1 MEETMGR
8 WKHGC
13 AAATLL
19 ALLCP
24 GLASAQTRVTG
35 ADLEG
40 VVRDETG
47 AVVPG
52 VGITAVSV
60 DTTRTRSTVTDTAG
74 RYLLPAVPPGV
85 YTVTAELFGFG
96 GQVRENVPLLLG
108 QSARVDFSLRLAGVQ
123 ETITVTDALLTLDA
137 RRSAVTYTVGESQ
150 IHHLPINGRNFIS
163 FSLITPGVVQD
174 RVASGI
180 VGTSGL
186 SFTGQSARAN
196 NIMVDGFDNND
207 STLGGVRG
215 LFSQEA
221 IREFQVLTDSYSAE
235 FGEASGGVVNIVTR
249 AGTNQLHGEA
259 FAFFRDDAL
268 NARDHFERYDVYG
281 DPIDRPKAEFGQWQ
295 WGGTLG
301 GPIRKGK
308 TFFFL
313 SYERSTTDAH
323 NFVNIDETAARAL
336 QTAGFPVE
344 LGNVPYAT
352 DATQALAKVDHQWGP
367 RNTLTL
373 RGSLFDLLDE
383 NAEPFGGSVARSA
396 GAALKRRDWFVSA
409 SETDMLSS
417 SWLHEAR
424 FQFARFDQQSQ
435 SLDPRCDGACDSD
448 SEGGPLLIL
457 SGVATAGRNSSTP
470 LGRKQNRYQISDT
483 ISFFG
488 GNHMMKAGIDF
499 EATHTLRSTLPSYF
513 GGAFIFNPLP
523 GTALTALGQPARQA
537 PLTALEAF
545 QLGLPAAYVQGYGQP
560 GITYWYKELSAFVQ
574 DEWRVSPKVTLR
586 GGLRYQRQF
595 WPEHEYSVPNLGG
608 TRFEYA
614 TPQDTNDFA
623 PRVGVAF
630 DPRGD
635 GRMSLHASYGMFYAD
650 HISAAS
656 GIADI
661 VDGADHVRVYTRLFP
676 TSATAWRAPDHALP
690 EQSGVP
696 TVVALDPGLK
706 TPYSHQ
712 ASLGWDQALGT
723 DFTINA
729 NLLYVR
735 GFNQLGTIDYNP
747 ILPDLGVRRRPN
759 DVDGRAGTSGALQQY
774 TSYGESWYKGL
785 TLALAKRFNR
795 GYEFLLSYTL
805 SKAEDT
811 VFDYYSAPQ
820 VSGRGR
826 NPEDPTGLPLGFDP
840 SLERGPSANDQRH
853 RVVLSGR
860 CQLPWSMQVSAVV
873 GAGSGRPF
881 TPRAGEDLNGDGV
894 LSDRART
901 NPADPLT
908 SVGRN
913 SALTEPHYNA
923 DVRLTRTFRVAGG
936 GTLDAIVE
944 VFNVFNTSNLVQP
957 NAVFG
962 RGAFPDQPLLDA
974 SGRSLYGR
982 YEKAL
987 APRQVQLA
995 LKVGF

>member
-1 MEETMGR
+1 MGR
-8 WKHGC
+8 WKRWC
-13 AAATLL
+13 AACLSAAVLGP
-19 ALLCP
+19 ALVE
-24 GLASAQTRVTG
+24 AQTRVTG

-40 VVRDETG
+40 VVRDDTG

-52 VGITAVSV
+52 VGITAVNV
-60 DTTRTRSTVTDTAG
+60 DTTLSRSTATDTSG
-74 RYLLPAVPPGV
+74 RYMLPAIAPGV

-96 GQVRENVPLLLG
+96 GQTRSNVPLLLG
-108 QSARVDFSLRLAGVQ
+108 QSARVDFSLRLSGVT
-123 ETITVTDALLTLDA
+123 ETITVSQAAPVLDA
-137 RRSAVTYTVGESQ
+137 RRSAVSYTVGESQ
-150 IHHLPINGRNFIS
+150 IRNLPINGRNFIS

-174 RVASGI
+174 RVSSGI
-180 VGTSGL
+180 AGTSGL

-207 STLGGVRG
+207 TTLGGVRG

-249 AGTNQLHGEA
+249 TGTNELRGEA

-281 DPIDRPKAEFGQWQ
+281 DPIDRPKAGFGQWQ

-301 GPIRKGK
+301 GPLRKGQ

-313 SYERSTTDAH
+313 SFERSTTDAN
-323 NFVNIDETAARAL
+323 NFVNIDPSAAASLR
-336 QTAGFPVE
+336 TAGFPVE
-344 LGNVPYAT
+344 LGNVPYTT
-352 DATQALAKVDHQWGP
+352 DATQALAKIDHQWNP
-367 RNTLTL
+367 RQTLTL

-383 NAEPFGGSVARSA
+383 NADPFGGSVARSA
-396 GAALKRRDWFVSA
+396 GAALLRTDWFVSA
-409 SETDMLSS
+409 SETDVLSA

-424 FQFARFDQQSQ
+424 FQFARFDQESR
-435 SLDPRCDGACDSD
+435 SLDPRCDGPCDLD
-448 SEGGPLLIL
+448 DEGGPLLIL
-457 SGVATAGRNSSTP
+457 SGVATAGRNASTP
-470 LGRKQNRYQISDT
+470 LARRQHRYQLSDT
-483 ISFFG
+483 ISYFG
-488 GNHMMKAGIDF
+488 GDHMVKAGVDF
-499 EATHTLRSTLPSYF
+499 ELTDTLSSTLPSYF
-513 GGAFIFNPLP
+513 GGAFIFNQLP
-523 GTALTALGQPARQA
+523 GTAQAAAGLPPRAA
-537 PLTALEAF
+537 PLSALEAF

-560 GITYWYKELSAFVQ
+560 GISYTYKELSTFVQ
-574 DEWRVSPKVTLR
+574 DEWRTTPKLTLR

-595 WPEHEYSVPNLGG
+595 WPAHEYSIPNLGG
-608 TRFEYA
+608 TRLEYA
-614 TPQDTNDFA
+614 TPRDTNDFA
-623 PRVGVAF
+623 PRLGVAF

-635 GRMSLHASYGMFYAD
+635 GRTSVHAGYGLFYAD
-650 HISAAS
+650 HISAAG

-661 VDGADHVRVYTRLFP
+661 VDGADHVRVYTRVFP
-676 TSATAWRAPDHALP
+676 ASVTAWRAADHALP
-690 EQSGVP
+690 EQSGVA

-706 TPYSHQ
+706 TAWSHQ
-712 ASLGWDQALGT
+712 VSLGLDQAIGS
-723 DFTINA
+723 DFALNA

-735 GFNQLGTIDYNP
+735 GHNQLGSVDYNP
-747 ILPDLGVRRRPN
+747 VLPDLGPRRRPN
-759 DVDGRAGTSGALQQY
+759 DVNGVAGTSGSLLQY

-785 TLALAKRFNR
+785 TLALSKRFSR
-795 GYEFLLSYTL
+795 GHDFLLSYTF

-811 VFDYYSAPQ
+811 VLDYYSTPE

-826 NPEDPTGLPLGFDP
+826 NPLDPTGLPLGFDP
-840 SLERGPSANDQRH
+840 SGERGPSANDQRH
-853 RVVLSGR
+853 RVVLSGLYE
-860 CQLPWSMQVSAVV
+860 LPWSLQVSAVFS
-873 GAGSGRPF
+873 AGSGRPF

-894 LSDRART
+894 LSDRARLV
-901 NPADPLT
+901 PADRLS

-913 SALTEPHYNA
+913 SALTEAQFNA
-923 DVRLTRTFRVAGG
+923 DLRLARTFKLAGG
-936 GTLDAIVE
+936 SVEAIVE
-944 VFNVFNTSNLVQP
+944 VFNVFDTANLVQP

-962 RGAFPDQPLLDA
+962 RGAFPDQPLQDA

>member
-1 MEETMGR
+1 MDR
-8 WKHGC
+8 WKQWC
-13 AAATLL
+13 AAALAL
-19 ALLCP
+19 ALLGP
-24 GLASAQTRVTG
+24 GLASAQSRITG

-52 VGITAVSV
+52 VGITAVSL
-60 DTTRTRSTVTDTAG
+60 DTALTRSTATDTGG
-74 RYLLPAVPPGV
+74 RYLLPNVRPGV

-108 QSARVDFSLRLAGVQ
+108 QSARVDFSMRLSGVQ
-123 ETITVTDALLTLDA
+123 ETITVSDALPVLDS
-137 RRSAVTYTVGESQ
+137 RRSAVTYTVGQSQ
-150 IHHLPINGRNFIS
+150 IHNLPINGRNFIS

-249 AGTNQLHGEA
+249 TGTNQIHGEA
-259 FAFFRDDAL
+259 FAFFRDDSL

-281 DPIDRPKAEFGQWQ
+281 DPIDRPKADFGQLQ

-301 GPIRKGK
+301 GPIRKGQ

-313 SYERSTTDAH
+313 SFERSTTDAN

-336 QTAGFPVE
+336 ESAGFPVE
-344 LGNVPYAT
+344 LGNQPYIT
-352 DATQALAKVDHQWGP
+352 DATQVLAKIDHQWSP
-367 RNTLTL
+367 RHTLTL

-383 NAEPFGGSVARSA
+383 NAEAFGGSVARSA
-396 GAALKRRDWFVSA
+396 GAALVRTDWFVSA

-417 SWLHEAR
+417 RWLHEAR
-424 FQFARFDQQSQ
+424 FQYARFDQQSR
-435 SLDPRCDGACDSD
+435 SLDPRCDGDCDSD
-448 SEGGPLLIL
+448 AEGGPLLIL
-457 SGVATAGRNSSTP
+457 SGVATAGRNASTP
-470 LGRKQNRYQISDT
+470 LARKQDRFQLSDT

-488 GNHMMKAGIDF
+488 GNHMVKAGVDF

-523 GTALTALGQPARQA
+523 GTAQTLAGLPARSA
-537 PLTALEAF
+537 PLSALEAF
-545 QLGLPAAYVQGYGQP
+545 ELGLPAAYVQGYGQP

-574 DEWRVSPKVTLR
+574 DEWRLSPKLTLR
-586 GGLRYQRQF
+586 GGMRYQRQF
-595 WPEHEYSVPNLGG
+595 WPVHDYSVPNLGG
-608 TRFEYA
+608 TRFEYQ
-614 TPQDTNDFA
+614 TPRDTNDFA
-623 PRVGVAF
+623 PRVGIAF

-635 GRMSLHASYGMFYAD
+635 GRTSLHAGYGIFYAD

-676 TSATAWRAPDHALP
+676 ASVTAWRADGHELP

-712 ASLGWDQALGT
+712 VSLGWDQAIGS
-723 DFTINA
+723 DFTINT
-729 NLLYVR
+729 NLIYVR

-747 ILPDLGVRRRPN
+747 VLPDLGVRRRPN

-774 TSYGESWYKGL
+774 TSYGENWYKGL
-785 TLALAKRFNR
+785 TFALAKRFSR
-795 GYEFLLSYTL
+795 GSEFLLSYTL

-811 VFDYYSAPQ
+811 VFDYYSTPQ

-826 NPEDPTGLPLGFDP
+826 NPEHPTGLPLGFDA

-853 RVVLSGR
+853 RVVLSGLV
-860 CQLPWSMQVSAVV
+860 QLPWSMQVSAVV
-873 GAGSGRPF
+873 SAGSGRPF
-881 TPRAGEDLNGDGV
+881 TARAGEDLNGDGV

-901 NPADPLT
+901 VPADPL
-908 SVGRN
+908 SSLGRN
-913 SALTEPHYNA
+913 SELTEPHFTA
-923 DVRLTRTFRVAGG
+923 DMRLTRTFKMTGG
-936 GTLDAIVE
+936 GSLEAIVE
-944 VFNVFNTSNLVQP
+944 VFNLLNTSNLVQP
-957 NAVFG
+957 NQVFG
-962 RGAFPDQPLLDA
+962 RGAFPDQPLRDA
-974 SGRSLYGR
+974 SGRSPYGR